1 MQTFR
6 SDVEQAYRMC
16 IFRVMIDKW
25 SQGVD
30 EKIRSRNR
38 AIVED
43 AYMRCPPHRMW
54 VYIKV
59 ARVLLGPGPTSGQS
73 SRGADELDSFWAGG
87 IEDGIAN
94 AYDRTT
100 DDPRSLNEQIYIRGM
115 LEIGRNTGNISSFKF
130 RLERG

>member
-30 EKIRSRNR
+30 ESIRSRNR

-94 AYDRTT
+94 GMFKQIMTRFLIQSFPSLFLIHSLH
-100 DDPRSLNEQIYIRGM
+100 DPDLIRY
-115 LEIGRNTGNISSFKF
+115 
-130 RLERG
+130 